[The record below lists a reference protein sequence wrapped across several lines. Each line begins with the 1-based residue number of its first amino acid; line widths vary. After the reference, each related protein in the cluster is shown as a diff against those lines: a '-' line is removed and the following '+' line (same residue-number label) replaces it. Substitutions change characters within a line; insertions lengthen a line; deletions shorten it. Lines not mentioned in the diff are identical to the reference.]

1 MNVRNRMAD
10 VVKLR
15 CNSCQD
21 FLKMIIADGWQ
32 QVIYNKAKNEVASN
46 GRYKDKYISAYEK
59 MREIGIDNYSVDD
72 MDVTFISEIVHGCR
86 SIAPTDE
93 RTRKSIEQLTE
104 DRNLTNHSNENEE
117 DEELYLRGLL
127 ALCNLKRFI
136 RTIDKFETTITDDK
150 RSEYRSYYAKKIE
163 ELKDILDEERI
174 RIIQKRKDIE
184 RDIRRVLDCTD
195 EKQRLKVWCE
205 LEKLYMDRYWKL
217 ENDYERFNEFNVAA
231 SDAGIVEAHGMA
243 IDYFFLINKDYVE
256 GERRLYMLYESYDLL
271 PAYKSKSII
280 DSINS
285 YLAQKNELTD
295 GMNNLIKL
303 IIDQG
308 YPIEKN
314 ENGFFIWS
322 KKVVQNP

>member
-243 IDYFFLINKDYVE
+243 INYFFLINKDYVE

-271 PAYKSKSII
+271 PAYESKSII
-280 DSINS
+280 DSINF

-295 GMNNLIKL
+295 GMNNLIKH